1 MNLMRP
7 IHLLTRKSPTS
18 LTAQRSARALA
29 AVGLAIPLLA
39 PTLAGAEIPI
49 DSNTFGALRARAIGP
64 AEMSGRIS
72 SLDAVPGPPV
82 TLWVGT
88 ASGGVWKS
96 EDAGITFE
104 PVFDDHTQSIG
115 AVRVDPSDPDVVWVG
130 TGESWVRNSVSLG
143 DGIYKT
149 TDGGESWKHVGL
161 PDSERV
167 AQIVI
172 NPHDTDTVFVCA
184 TGRLWSAGGERGVWR
199 TTDGGE
205 SWENV
210 LSVDEDTGCSDIDM
224 DPQEPDVLYA
234 GMWQFRRE
242 PDFFTSGGPGSGLYK
257 STDGGETWD
266 QLENGLPEG
275 EKGRISVTVA
285 PSRPSVVYAIVEAE
299 DTALYRSDDLG
310 ATWRQVSNAASVA
323 FRPFYFG
330 EIVVDPTD
338 HLRVYRPAF
347 TFTQSTDGGKSFS
360 ALFGAGFS
368 ISVHPDHH
376 ALWVN
381 PKNPNMLVLG
391 TDGGVYVSNDRSRT
405 WRHVKS
411 LPVSQFYRVAHDNQW
426 PYNVYG
432 GLQDNGSW
440 RGPSRMPGGI
450 RNKHWD
456 VVGGG
461 DGFWTLPDPHQPD
474 VVYYDYQGGELFRVN
489 MRLQTSKSIKVYP
502 QEGQPKLRF
511 NWNTPVVLSTTQPGT
526 MYVGS
531 QFLHRSRDRGDSWE
545 TISPDLTTNDPAR
558 QRQADSGGLTSDNT
572 TAENNTT
579 IYSISESPRD
589 GQIIWV
595 GTDDGNVQVTRNG
608 GEDWADVTA
617 NITSDGTS
625 SNGPASGGW
634 VSSVHASPHAAGTA
648 FVTID
653 DHRRGDMAPYAFR
666 TDDFGASWT
675 PLIDEEKVD
684 GYAWILKQDPVNADL
699 LFLGTEH
706 GLWLTLDGGTHW
718 ARFKENMPPVAVHDL
733 AIHPTEHD
741 LILGTHGRGVY
752 IIDDITPIRHLTAEA
767 LEANVTLLPSRPGYQ
782 VLQSTLFN
790 FSGAEE
796 FVGEVPSP
804 TVGITYFLK
813 KRHLFGD
820 LKVEIFDQEDNLLVT
835 LPGGK
840 RRGLNRVEWPMF
852 LKAPK
857 VPPAN
862 SLIPAFT
869 GPRVPEGTYKVRLTK
884 GKEVI
889 DGQIRL
895 VPDPR
900 NPHSDEDRALQQT
913 TALAVYDRLADLTY
927 LVESLDDLASQA
939 RDQAEALAS
948 RRKAQEQLE
957 SFATDLEALTNSLAV
972 QEGTIFSG
980 GEALR
985 ERMGILYGEIV
996 GFDGRPGGS
1005 QQQQLANIEAEM
1017 VAAKEQADSLLTTLS
1032 TINTTLS
1039 KEGKDP
1045 LERMSREAWEAK
1057 DSRAGSATGPA
1068 GARWVRDR
1076 FGLLMG
1082 ISAGQL

>member
-1 MNLMRP
+1 MNSMRKFP
-7 IHLLTRKSPTS
+7 RRLAAAI
-18 LTAQRSARALA
+18 SAPVGAAFALA
-29 AVGLAIPLLA
+29 IMLLA
-39 PTLAGAEIPI
+39 PSSASAQIPI

-64 AEMSGRIS
+64 AVMSGRIS
-72 SLDAVPGPPV
+72 SLDGVAGPPV

-96 EDAGITFE
+96 KDAGITFE
-104 PVFDDHTQSIG
+104 AVFDDHTQSIG
-115 AVRVDPSDPDVVWVG
+115 AVRIDPTNPDVVWVG

-161 PDSERV
+161 PASERV

-172 NPHDTDTVFVCA
+172 HPENTDTVFVCA
-184 TGRLWSAGGERGVWR
+184 TGSLWSAGGERGVWR
-199 TTDGGE
+199 TTDGGA

-210 LSVDEDTGCSDIDM
+210 LSIDADTGCSDIDM

-257 STDGGETWD
+257 STDGGDTWN
-266 QLENGLPEG
+266 QLENGLPTG
-275 EKGRISVTVA
+275 DKGRISVTVA

-299 DTALYRSDDLG
+299 DTALYRSEDLG
-310 ATWRQVSNAASVA
+310 ATWHQVSSAAGVA

-338 HLRVYRPAF
+338 HQRVYRPAF

-360 ALFGAGFS
+360 ALFGAGFA

-381 PKNPNMLVLG
+381 PDNPQMLVLG

-411 LPVSQFYRVAHDNQW
+411 LPVSQLYRVAHDNQW

-450 RNKHWD
+450 QNKHWD

-461 DGFWTLPDPHQPD
+461 DGFWTLPDPHDRD
-474 VVYYDYQGGELFRVN
+474 VVYYDYQGGELFRVD
-489 MRLQTSKSIKVYP
+489 MALRTSKSIKIYP

-511 NWNTPVVLSTTQPGT
+511 NWNTPVHLSTTQAGT
-526 MYVGS
+526 LYAGS

-545 TISPDLTTNDPAR
+545 TISVDLTTNDPAR

-589 GQIIWV
+589 GQVIWI

-608 GEDWADVTA
+608 GTDWTDVTA
-617 NITSDGTS
+617 NIS
-625 SNGPASGGW
+625 SPNGPAAGGW
-634 VSSVHASPHAAGTA
+634 VSSVHASPHAAGSA
-648 FVTID
+648 FATID
-653 DHRRGDMAPYAFR
+653 DHRRGDMTPYAFR
-666 TDDFGASWT
+666 TDDFGATWT
-675 PLIDEEKVD
+675 RLIDDEKVN

-699 LFLGTEH
+699 LYLGTEH
-706 GLWLTLDGGTHW
+706 GLWLTLDGGTNW
-718 ARFKENMPPVAVHDL
+718 ARFKENLPPVAVHDL

-741 LILGTHGRGVY
+741 LILGTHGRGIY
-752 IIDDITPIRHLTAEA
+752 IIDDVTPIRHLTTEA
-767 LEANVTLLPSRPGYQ
+767 LEANVALLPSRPGYQ
-782 VLQSTLFN
+782 VLQSSVFN
-790 FSGAEE
+790 FAGAEE
-796 FVGEVPSP
+796 FVGEVPGP

-820 LKVEIFDQEDNLLVT
+820 LKIEIFDQEDNLLVT

-869 GPRVPEGTYKVRLTK
+869 GPRVPEGAYKVRLTK
-884 GKEVI
+884 GKQVI
-889 DGQIRL
+889 DGQIQL

-900 NPHSDEDRALQQT
+900 NPHSAEDRVLQQT
-913 TALAVYDRLADLTY
+913 TALTVYDRLSDLTY
-927 LVESLDDLASQA
+927 LVESLDELAGQA
-939 RDQAEALAS
+939 KTRAEGLAT
-948 RRKAQEQLE
+948 RRKARQQVEA
-957 SFATDLEALTNSLAV
+957 FATELEALTNSLGV

-985 ERMGILYGEIV
+985 ERMGILYGEV
-996 GFDGRPGGS
+996 VSYDGRPGGS

-1017 VAAKEQADSLLTTLS
+1017 KAAEAKAESLLAELPTVNATLAKEGQDS
-1032 TINTTLS
+1032 IA
-1039 KEGKDP
+1039 
-1045 LERMSREAWEAK
+1045 RMSRQDWKVK
-1057 DSRAGSATGPA
+1057 DRRGGSATGPA
-1068 GARWVRDR
+1068 GARWALER
-1076 FGLLMG
+1076 FDLLMAIG
-1082 ISAGQL
+1082 SGAL